1 MKELIA
7 EFEKKVTE
15 MAQELLEKTGA
26 NRVTAHILM
35 TEHQCECNA
44 ELGFYHLT
52 SYEKANGK
60 G

>member
-15 MAQELLEKTGA
+15 MAQELREKTGA
-26 NRVTAHILM
+26 IRVSANIRM
-35 TEHQCECNA
+35 SDYECECGA
-44 ELGFYHLT
+44 ELGFYHST
-52 SYEKANGK
+52 QYGKANGK

>member
-15 MAQELLEKTGA
+15 MAQELREKTGA
-26 NRVTAHILM
+26 KSVSADIRLSDY
-35 TEHQCECNA
+35 ECECHA
-44 ELGFYHLT
+44 ELFFHHLT
-52 SYEKANGK
+52 DYKANGK